1 MEFLAPAPSWLS
13 LEATGLASRHFWY
26 LSLQAA
32 SMVLHSWPA
41 DGWQWKTWHRNV
53 FCQIS
58 NIKYQIS
65 EIIMCYCVMHYILVS
80 WVVDGTR

>member
-13 LEATGLASRHFWY
+13 LMLTGLASRHFWY

-41 DGWQWKTWHRNV
+41 EGWQWNTWHMKV
-53 FCQIS
+53 F
-58 NIKYQIS
+58 
-65 EIIMCYCVMHYILVS
+65 
-80 WVVDGTR
+80 